1 MPIYAKPLQTSA
13 MKAIFK
19 LSSAAM
25 VYAKPLQTSAMKAI
39 FKLPS
44 AAMVYAKVTKKSHSS
59 PSDEKNGVSLCTI
72 FNIR

>member
-1 MPIYAKPLQTSA
+1 MPI
-13 MKAIFK
+13 
-19 LSSAAM
+19 
-25 VYAKPLQTSAMKAI
+25 YAKPLQTSAMKAI